1 MEVFTRHGDATAL
14 RGPDLL
20 RVKGFLDVPGCRGP
34 VVVQIVQHLAHSPV
48 EPRAGRTATA
58 RAVSSSS
65 HATSPSRVRDLL
77 ESVQALTTGSMT

>member
-1 MEVFTRHGDATAL
+1 METLAL

-48 EPRAGRTATA
+48 ELALAGR
-58 RAVSSSS
+58 RPLE
-65 HATSPSRVRDLL
+65 PSRLHHTQRLRAPGADLL